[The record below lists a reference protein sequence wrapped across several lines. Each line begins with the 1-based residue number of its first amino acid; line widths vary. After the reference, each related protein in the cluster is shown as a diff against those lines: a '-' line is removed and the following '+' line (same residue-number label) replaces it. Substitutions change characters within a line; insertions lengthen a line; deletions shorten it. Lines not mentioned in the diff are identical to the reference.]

1 MDLGLERSSTKNA
14 LKTFLANFDGQ
25 NLKIRCFKTSEVNI
39 KALGARIIT
48 QLPSI
53 PLQVSLKI
61 LSTVRT
67 RDRGHE

>member
-1 MDLGLERSSTKNA
+1 METSSTKNA

-25 NLKIRCFKTSEVNI
+25 NLKIHCFKTSEVNI

-53 PLQVSLKI
+53 PIFFPGVFKG
-61 LSTVRT
+61 TVYSK
-67 RDRGHE
+67 DKGQGS